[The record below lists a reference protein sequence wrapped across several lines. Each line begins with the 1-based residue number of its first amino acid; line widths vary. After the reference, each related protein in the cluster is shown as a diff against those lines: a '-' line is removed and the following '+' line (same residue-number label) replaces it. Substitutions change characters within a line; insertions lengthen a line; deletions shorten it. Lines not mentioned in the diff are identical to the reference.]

1 MGPLDYLRC
10 ELMEEDVVLSST
22 TRTGATSYWYQ
33 AAVCSVMLVDAS
45 RLFKKYSPTAGM
57 SDHKIALAFTWLG

>member
-33 AAVCSVMLVDAS
+33 AAVY
-45 RLFKKYSPTAGM
+45 R
-57 SDHKIALAFTWLG
+57 